1 MTPHCEDRTNGHWT
15 NGAIL
20 RESEA
25 WVHVPPSGVL
35 VEDAARLLVHPPAR
49 QGTSRVWR
57 CWPDRMGA
65 EALILRTIKET
76 RATGGTGL
84 VWHTGD
90 AVSPPFMDDLLP
102 QLGFEKT
109 EDLDVLAFELGADH
123 RPKLPDL
130 SVLVPD
136 DLTTRLVTDRDE
148 LMLANVVE
156 AGVFPS
162 STWSEAETRAYLEGI
177 ADLESS
183 GGERPDEGNASRV
196 LRYLASI
203 RNPGN
208 EGWEYAAT
216 AGAEVVGET
225 VRLWG
230 AGTLPGHRG
239 RGAYRALVVERCRHA
254 HALGATLAL
263 AKANAASSSPIL
275 RAAGFRRVATERRYA
290 LKTPARNSPQE

>member
-130 SVLVPD
+130 SVPE
-136 DLTTRLVTDRDE
+136 DLSAGLVTDRDG
-148 LMLANVVE
+148 LILANVVE
-156 AGVFPS
+156 ASVFS
-162 STWSEAETRAYLEGI
+162 MSTRSEAETRAYLAGI
-177 ADLESS
+177 ADLETS
-183 GGERPDEGNASRV
+183 GWQRPDEGNHSRV
-196 LRYLASI
+196 LRYLASV
-203 RNPGN
+203 RNP
-208 EGWEYAAT
+208 EDEEREYAAT
-216 AGAEVVGET
+216 AGAEVAGET

-230 AGTLPGHRG
+230 AATLPRYRR
-239 RGAYRALVVERCRHA
+239 RGAYSALVMERCRHA
-254 HALGATLAL
+254 HSLGATLAL

-290 LKTPARNSPQE
+290 LKMAARDARWG